1 MTQDHSTASSP
12 PYDVRLAWRWTILS
26 PIAAVLVVLI
36 LTLLDPFEFE
46 SVSDHQ
52 SAALFYKLYATI
64 YPTTHQDDIVIVT
77 VDDSTLSRFGEVW
90 PSSHKLHSR
99 VLEELISYNPTA
111 ILVDLFFRYKRPD
124 DYFEKTLHV
133 IDDTN
138 VPMFFIEETTSDG
151 SPGIRQEIRAL
162 KEKDGSRI
170 NLVSAAIGD
179 QQHPFLRM
187 DTSSPFRPAAMA
199 VYLSACAKI
208 VGKRCETE
216 SAAGWSG
223 DMEVV
228 WGLKPSLF
236 NCDRAFLLPTP
247 NNSICTDLS
256 VSFIGRLI
264 QLIRESFIPKHY
276 RTTDP
281 MHFPYHPLI
290 SAYDLLD
297 GNLHSQLATLLAG
310 KIVIYGA
317 NVSSE
322 KDEVMSPVKGVIPGA
337 YVQAMAIDNLLTY
350 GQRYIRRGEIN
361 EYFNIGLPELLPV
374 ILMVFFSVAI
384 VIRRHQ
390 LLTSNKYVGLTSERL
405 REYDEVFLVSCRRF
419 LIVSALIFGLF
430 VEFFMLSISPVNWI
444 AVIVVAHV
452 GHQIERWFFNPMAW
466 K

>member
-1 MTQDHSTASSP
+1 
-12 PYDVRLAWRWTILS
+12 
-26 PIAAVLVVLI
+26 
-36 LTLLDPFEFE
+36 
-46 SVSDHQ
+46 
-52 SAALFYKLYATI
+52 
-64 YPTTHQDDIVIVT
+64 
-77 VDDSTLSRFGEVW
+77 
-90 PSSHKLHSR
+90 
-99 VLEELISYNPTA
+99 
-111 ILVDLFFRYKRPD
+111 
-124 DYFEKTLHV
+124 
-133 IDDTN
+133 
-138 VPMFFIEETTSDG
+138 
-151 SPGIRQEIRAL
+151 
-162 KEKDGSRI
+162 
-170 NLVSAAIGD
+170 
-179 QQHPFLRM
+179 
-187 DTSSPFRPAAMA
+187 
-199 VYLSACAKI
+199 
-208 VGKRCETE
+208 
-216 SAAGWSG
+216 
-223 DMEVV
+223 MEVV